1 MTKYLNQYVSLD
13 HMYLVYRG
21 MHLRVKHNISTIT
34 SNELMSVPANMSPV
48 GQLQNFRRW
57 ELYVHKLSILITI
70 IIFPASIFS

>member
-34 SNELMSVPANMSPV
+34 SNELMSVPANMSSMSPV
-48 GQLQNFRRW
+48 GQLQNFRRR

-70 IIFPASIFS
+70 IIFPAS